1 MGAAKQEAVDVL
13 GVGVVDEGEREDN
26 DDSAELNGEEEA
38 TEIEV
43 EDIAGVE
50 LVMATGVDTTVE
62 EETIEEV

>member
-1 MGAAKQEAVDVL
+1 VGAAKQEAVDVL

-43 EDIAGVE
+43 KDIAGVE

-62 EETIEEV
+62 EKTTEEV